1 MTSIQRSELPFLSV
15 AELGRLIR
23 TREVSPVEATEA
35 YLERIDRIDGQ
46 VNSYITV
53 CREEARQA
61 AREAEQ
67 AIAAGQYRGPLH
79 GIPVAVKDQF
89 DTAGIRTTYGS
100 ALEWD
105 HVPNEDAVVVAK
117 LKEAGAVLLGK
128 LNLSEFALGESFHH
142 PGGQPRN
149 PWDLSRNPG
158 ISSSGSAAATAAFLC
173 ASALAEDTGGST
185 RIPAAWSGLT
195 GLRPTWG
202 LVSRRGV
209 AGVSWSMDTVGP
221 ITHSAED
228 CALTFQAIAGHDPQ
242 DPYSWSGPVP
252 DYARELQGGVDGM
265 RVGVL
270 REKVAEGG
278 LQPQVRQVIE
288 STVAQLGE
296 LGATVQEVSI
306 PIVENAGAVSKC
318 ITDMDGAAVHYERLK
333 TRIAEYDHNTRVRL
347 LTAILTP
354 AQALYKAQKVRTLIR
369 QAVLEALDEVD
380 VIVLPTSPTGAPLL
394 PTEAGIKSQDDARSR
409 ISGVRNFT
417 GAFNVAKPARA
428 VHPLRVHGGQPAAVT
443 ADRGKAN
450 GRRSADARS
459 PRLPAG
465 DGLAPAQAAA
475 GGLVV
480 RFKPLAY
487 ILATVENMGDLNTVL
502 QGKIENRVCGT
513 GRDETADILIQFR
526 SRSPN
531 LGILRYQFKGIVQL
545 GYSLIC

>member
-1 MTSIQRSELPFLSV
+1 MQGRWEISQRPFREFIRVERVLMADVQRSDIPFLSV
-15 AELGRLIR
+15 AELGKLIQAR
-23 TREVSPVEATEA
+23 DVSPVEATEA
-35 YLERIDRIDGQ
+35 YLERIGRIDGR

-53 CREEARQA
+53 CADEARRAAQA
-61 AREAEQ
+61 AERE
-67 AIAAGQYRGPLH
+67 IAAGRYLGPLH

-105 HVPNEDAVVVAK
+105 HVPGDDAVVVAK

-158 ISSSGSAAATAAFLC
+158 ISSSGSAAATASFLC
-173 ASALAEDTGGST
+173 ATALAEDTGGST

-221 ITHSAED
+221 ISRSAED
-228 CALTFQAIAGHDPQ
+228 CALTFQAIAGHDPE
-242 DPYSWSGPVP
+242 DPYSWNAPIP
-252 DYARELQGGVDGM
+252 DYSEEIQGGIDGM

-270 REKVAEGG
+270 REKVSEGG
-278 LQPQVRQVIE
+278 LTPEVRQVIE
-288 STVAQLGE
+288 SAVAQLGE
-296 LGATVQEVSI
+296 LGATTREISV

-354 AQALYKAQKVRTLIR
+354 AQAYYKAQKVRTLIR
-369 QAVLEALDEVD
+369 QAVLD
-380 VIVLPTSPTGAPLL
+380 GAGRGGRYRAAHLANRRAAA
-394 PTEAGIKSQDDARSR
+394 AGGGRNQESGRRAQQDCRGEELHGGVQR
-409 ISGVRNFT
+409 GRGSG
-417 GAFNVAKPARA
+417 A
-428 VHPLRVHGGQPAAVT
+428 VHSLRVYGGWPAAVAANSGEADGGGT
-443 ADRGKAN
+443 AVPAG
-450 GRRSADARS
+450 

-465 DGLAPAQAAA
+465 NGLAPAQATA
-475 GGLVV
+475 GGLGN
-480 RFKPLAY
+480 
-487 ILATVENMGDLNTVL
+487 ISE
-502 QGKIENRVCGT
+502 
-513 GRDETADILIQFR
+513 
-526 SRSPN
+526 
-531 LGILRYQFKGIVQL
+531 
-545 GYSLIC
+545 

>member
-1 MTSIQRSELPFLSV
+1 MTSVQRNELPFLTV
-15 AELGRLIR
+15 AELGRLIQAKQ
-23 TREVSPVEATEA
+23 VSPVEATEA
-35 YLERIDRIDGQ
+35 YLERIDRIDGR

-53 CREEARQA
+53 CHEEARQA
-61 AREAEQ
+61 ALAAEQ
-67 AIAAGQYRGPLH
+67 EIVGGRYRGPLH

-105 HVPNEDAVVVAK
+105 HVPDQDAVVVTK
-117 LKEAGAVLLGK
+117 LKESGAVLLGK

-149 PWDLSRNPG
+149 PWDLARNPG

-221 ITHSAED
+221 ISRSAED
-228 CALTFQAIAGHDPQ
+228 CALTFQAIAGNDPQ

-252 DYARELQGGVDGM
+252 DYTREIQGGIDGL
-265 RVGVL
+265 RIGVL

-278 LQPQVRQVIE
+278 LAPDVRQAIE
-288 STVAQLGE
+288 SAVAQLGE
-296 LGATVQEVSI
+296 LGATSREISI

-318 ITDMDGAAVHYERLK
+318 ITDMDGAMVHYERLK
-333 TRIAEYDHNTRVRL
+333 TRITEYDHNTRVRL

-354 AQALYKAQKVRTLIR
+354 AQALNKAQKVRTLIR
-369 QAVLEALDEVD
+369 ESVLEALDEVD
-380 VIVLPTSPTGAPLL
+380 IIVLPTSPTGAPLL
-394 PTEAGIKSQDDARSR
+394 PTEAGIKSQEDARSR

-417 GAFNVAKPARA
+417 GAFNVA
-428 VHPLRVHGGQPAAVT
+428 
-443 ADRGKAN
+443 N
-450 GRRSADARS
+450 
-459 PRLPAG
+459 LPALSIPCG
-465 DGLAPAQAAA
+465 FTEDNLPLSLQLVGRPMADGLLMRVAHSYQQVTDWHQRRP
-475 GGLVV
+475 
-480 RFKPLAY
+480 PL
-487 ILATVENMGDLNTVL
+487 GD
-502 QGKIENRVCGT
+502 
-513 GRDETADILIQFR
+513 
-526 SRSPN
+526 
-531 LGILRYQFKGIVQL
+531 
-545 GYSLIC
+545 

>member
-1 MTSIQRSELPFLSV
+1 MTSVQRSELPFLTV
-15 AELGRLIR
+15 AELGRLIQAR
-23 TREVSPVEATEA
+23 QVSPVEATEA
-35 YLERIDRIDGQ
+35 YLERIDRIDGR

-53 CREEARQA
+53 CHEEARQA
-61 AREAEQ
+61 ARAAEQ
-67 AIAAGQYRGPLH
+67 EIAGGRYRGPLH

-105 HVPNEDAVVVAK
+105 HVPGEDAVVVTK
-117 LKEAGAVLLGK
+117 LKESGAVLLGK

-221 ITHSAED
+221 ISRSAED
-228 CALTFQAIAGHDPQ
+228 CALTFQAIAGNDPQ
-242 DPYSWSGPVP
+242 DQYSWSGPVP
-252 DYARELQGGVDGM
+252 DYTREIQGGIDGL
-265 RVGVL
+265 RIGVL

-278 LQPQVRQVIE
+278 LAPDVRQVIE
-288 STVAQLGE
+288 SAVAQLGE
-296 LGATVQEVSI
+296 LGATSREVSI

-318 ITDMDGAAVHYERLK
+318 ITDMDGAMVHYERLK
-333 TRIAEYDHNTRVRL
+333 TRITEYDHNTRVRL

-354 AQALYKAQKVRTLIR
+354 AQALNKAQKVRTLIR
-369 QAVLEALDEVD
+369 EAVLEALDEVD
-380 VIVLPTSPTGAPLL
+380 IIVLPTSPTGAPLL
-394 PTEAGIKSQDDARSR
+394 PTEAGIKSQEDARSR

-417 GAFNVAKPARA
+417 GAFNVA
-428 VHPLRVHGGQPAAVT
+428 
-443 ADRGKAN
+443 N
-450 GRRSADARS
+450 
-459 PRLPAG
+459 LPALSIPCG
-465 DGLAPAQAAA
+465 FTEDNLPLSLQLVGRPMADGLLMRAAHA
-475 GGLVV
+475 YQQVTDWHQ
-480 RFKPLAY
+480 RRPPLG
-487 ILATVENMGDLNTVL
+487 E
-502 QGKIENRVCGT
+502 
-513 GRDETADILIQFR
+513 
-526 SRSPN
+526 
-531 LGILRYQFKGIVQL
+531 
-545 GYSLIC
+545 

>member
-1 MTSIQRSELPFLSV
+1 MVNVQRSEIPFLSV
-15 AELGRLIR
+15 AELARLIQSR
-23 TREVSPVEATEA
+23 QVSPVEATEA
-35 YLERIDRIDGQ
+35 YLERIGRIDGRL
-46 VNSYITV
+46 NSYITV
-53 CREEARQA
+53 CHNEARQA
-61 AREAEQ
+61 AQEAER

-79 GIPVAVKDQF
+79 GVPVAVKDQF

-100 ALEWD
+100 VLEWD
-105 HVPNEDAVVVAK
+105 RVPDQDAVVVAK

-202 LVSRRGV
+202 RVSRRGV

-221 ITHSAED
+221 ISRSAED

-242 DPYSWSGPVP
+242 DPYSWNSPVP
-252 DYARELQGGVDGM
+252 DYLQEIQGGVDGL

-278 LQPQVRQVIE
+278 LEPGVRQIIE
-288 STVAQLGE
+288 SAVAQLGE

-333 TRIAEYDHNTRVRL
+333 TRVAEYDHNTRVRL

-354 AQALYKAQKVRTLIR
+354 AQAYYKAQKVRTLIR
-369 QAVLEALDEVD
+369 QAVLEALEGVD
-380 VIVLPTSPTGAPLL
+380 VIVLPTSPTVAPLL
-394 PTEAGIKSQDDARSR
+394 PDEAGIKSQEDARSR
-409 ISGVRNFT
+409 IAGVRNFT
-417 GAFNVAKPARA
+417 GAFNAAGVPALSIPCGFSSPSESGGNLPLSLQIVGKPMA
-428 VHPLRVHGGQPAAVT
+428 
-443 ADRGKAN
+443 
-450 GRRSADARS
+450 
-459 PRLPAG
+459 
-465 DGLAPAQAAA
+465 DGLLMRVAHAYQQVTDWHLRRP
-475 GGLVV
+475 
-480 RFKPLAY
+480 PLG
-487 ILATVENMGDLNTVL
+487 E
-502 QGKIENRVCGT
+502 
-513 GRDETADILIQFR
+513 
-526 SRSPN
+526 
-531 LGILRYQFKGIVQL
+531 
-545 GYSLIC
+545 

>member
-1 MTSIQRSELPFLSV
+1 MTSIQRDQIPFLSV
-15 AELGRLIR
+15 AELGRLIQAQ
-23 TREVSPVEATEA
+23 EVSPVEATEA
-35 YLERIDRIDGQ
+35 FLERIGRIDGHL
-46 VNSYITV
+46 NSYITV
-53 CREEARQA
+53 SGEEARQA

-100 ALEWD
+100 SLEWG
-105 HVPNEDAVVVAK
+105 HVPDTDAVVVAK
-117 LKEAGAVLLGK
+117 LKQAGAILLGK

-149 PWDLSRNPG
+149 PWDLARNPG

-221 ITHSAED
+221 ISHSAED
-228 CALTFQAIAGHDPQ
+228 CAITFQAIAGHDPE

-252 DYARELQGGVDGM
+252 DYVAELQGGAEGL

-278 LQPQVRQVIE
+278 LAPEVRHVIE
-288 STVAQLGE
+288 SAVAQLGE
-296 LGATVQEVSI
+296 LGSSVQEVSI

-318 ITDMDGAAVHYERLK
+318 ITDMDGASVHYGRLK
-333 TRIAEYDHNTRVRL
+333 TRVAEYDHNTRVRL

-354 AQALYKAQKVRTLIR
+354 AQAYYKAQKVRTLIR
-369 QAVLEALDEVD
+369 QAVLAALEEVD
-380 VIVLPTSPTGAPLL
+380 VIVLPTSPTVAPLL
-394 PTEAGIKSQDDARSR
+394 PDEAGIKSQEDARSR
-409 ISGVRNFT
+409 IAGVRNFT
-417 GAFNVAKPARA
+417 GAFNVA
-428 VHPLRVHGGQPAAVT
+428 
-443 ADRGKAN
+443 N
-450 GRRSADARS
+450 
-459 PRLPAG
+459 LPALSIPCG
-465 DGLAPAQAAA
+465 FSDDNLPLSLQIVGKPMADGLLMRVAHAYQQVTDWHLRRP
-475 GGLVV
+475 
-480 RFKPLAY
+480 PLG
-487 ILATVENMGDLNTVL
+487 E
-502 QGKIENRVCGT
+502 
-513 GRDETADILIQFR
+513 
-526 SRSPN
+526 
-531 LGILRYQFKGIVQL
+531 
-545 GYSLIC
+545 

>member
-1 MTSIQRSELPFLSV
+1 MVNVQRSEIPFLSV
-15 AELGRLIR
+15 AELARLIQSR
-23 TREVSPVEATEA
+23 QVSPVEATEA
-35 YLERIDRIDGQ
+35 YLERIGRIDGRL
-46 VNSYITV
+46 NSYITV
-53 CREEARQA
+53 CHNEARQA
-61 AREAEQ
+61 AQEAER

-79 GIPVAVKDQF
+79 GVPVAVKDQF

-105 HVPNEDAVVVAK
+105 RVPDQDAVVVAK

-202 LVSRRGV
+202 RVSRRGV

-221 ITHSAED
+221 ISRSAED

-242 DPYSWSGPVP
+242 DPYSWNSPVP
-252 DYARELQGGVDGM
+252 DYLQEIQGGVDGL

-278 LQPQVRQVIE
+278 LEPQVQQIIE
-288 STVAQLGE
+288 SAVAQLGE

-333 TRIAEYDHNTRVRL
+333 TRVAEYDHNTRVRL

-354 AQALYKAQKVRTLIR
+354 AQAYYKAQKVRTLIR
-369 QAVLEALDEVD
+369 QAVLEALEGVD
-380 VIVLPTSPTGAPLL
+380 VIVLPTSPTVAPLL
-394 PTEAGIKSQDDARSR
+394 PDEAGIKSQEDARSR
-409 ISGVRNFT
+409 IAGVRNFT
-417 GAFNVAKPARA
+417 GAFNAAGVPALSIPCGFSSPSGSGGNLPLSLQIVGKPMA
-428 VHPLRVHGGQPAAVT
+428 
-443 ADRGKAN
+443 
-450 GRRSADARS
+450 
-459 PRLPAG
+459 
-465 DGLAPAQAAA
+465 DGLLMRVAHAYQQVTDWHLRRP
-475 GGLVV
+475 
-480 RFKPLAY
+480 PLE
-487 ILATVENMGDLNTVL
+487 V
-502 QGKIENRVCGT
+502 
-513 GRDETADILIQFR
+513 
-526 SRSPN
+526 
-531 LGILRYQFKGIVQL
+531 
-545 GYSLIC
+545 